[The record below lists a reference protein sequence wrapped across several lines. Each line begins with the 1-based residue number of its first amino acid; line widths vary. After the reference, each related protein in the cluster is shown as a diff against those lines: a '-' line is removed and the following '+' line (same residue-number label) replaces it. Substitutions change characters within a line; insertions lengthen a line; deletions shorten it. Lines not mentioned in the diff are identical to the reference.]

1 MTLIAS
7 ITKLGSSVQANQTTM
22 KNEMM
27 LNSTNT
33 LTGQTSNSNQ
43 SLVDLN
49 ILATVLGILGIKV
62 NATVFSPKILN
73 IFIYKL
79 ETAIIKSLFF
89 TQPITLVEPD
99 GISINELYI
108 NERQLITITGTGF
121 ATNGNALASVD
132 ANNFCPITSVTSTR
146 IICNLPSIA
155 TPGFYTVYVRN
166 NPIDLIV
173 ATDKGF
179 TIKIAKRVAF
189 VRRINPF
196 EYANGPSNTM
206 TLSGSNF
213 LSGIVVRIKVAS
225 DYYDCTPTSLTLEQV
240 ICTFLAIPAYG
251 LYKVFYN
258 NPGDTPVAQETGIFL
273 QAPTPTLSTI
283 TPNSIDITKSSVV
296 TLTGTL
302 FVCSLDA
309 SNNATIKVNGNA
321 DILDIQTC
329 SPTQLITQFTTSVVP
344 TGTFNVIVSNGAVA
358 STPKSLTFT
367 KPIPTIT
374 SVTPN
379 TMQSN
384 TAGNIVIAGTGYLD
398 GLTTVTINGVAC
410 TLVSVTQT
418 SITCTTP
425 SQPTVFG
432 TVPLI
437 VSNSGTNSNDFS
449 FTRTGPKSTITSV
462 IPASYPIYTTPVLTI
477 TGTLFFSGLTSV
489 TIDGQQCT
497 SLVVSS
503 ETSLICTSPSF
514 TTAISRPLIVVNG
527 NVNSASYTVSQ
538 VVSTPSVTSVTPN
551 SFMSDQSTTISVSGS
566 NFVASLS
573 TVTIGA
579 LNCPV
584 VVAQSSTTLLVCNT
598 PVTIVL
604 GVQQLKVQTYT
615 VPSNSVSVTVN
626 APTPIIQSVTPSS
639 MVSDIITPITI
650 VGSGFQNTLS
660 VVKVG
665 QLNCPITSIQNTQ
678 IICNSQP
685 QLIDSIELLIV
696 INSNTITS
704 NSLPFT
710 IKPPAPTITTIT
722 PSSVPTNLTTIISIA
737 GTNFVNGMVQVY
749 INNAIITLNSV
760 SRTLIVGIAP
770 VLNIA
775 GSIPLSVQNNA
786 YFTTSSSITYVPP
799 TPIIQSVTP
808 NSMVSDTVTP
818 ITITGS
824 GFQTSFSIV
833 KVGQLNCP
841 ITSIQ
846 NTQVICNSQPQLVDS
861 IESLIVINNNT
872 ITSNAVPFTIK
883 PLTPTI
889 SSITPSSVP
898 TNLTTIISITG
909 TNFINGMVKVY
920 INNAIITLNSV
931 TRTLIVGI
939 APVLNIAGSIPLS
952 VQNNP
957 YFAVSST
964 ITDVAPTPIIKT
976 VTPNSMVSNIITP
989 ITIDGSGFQTSLST
1003 VKVGTVA
1010 CPLVSIISNRIIFSV
1025 IVTNNN
1031 AIDSNAVPLTIRPLA
1046 PTITTINPSSVPTNL
1061 TTIISITGTNFVN
1074 GMVKVYI
1081 NGAVITLNSVT
1092 GTLITGFAPVLN
1104 IAGSIPLSV
1113 QNSAAVTDSDIITY
1127 VPPTPIIQSVTPN
1140 SMVSDIVTPIT
1151 ITGSGFQTSL
1161 SIVKVGQLNCP
1172 ITSVQ
1177 NTQIICNSQP
1187 QLVDSIESLI
1197 VINNNTI
1204 TSNAVPFAIKP
1215 PTPTI
1220 SSITPSS
1227 VPTNLTTIISIAGT
1241 NFVNGMVKVYING
1254 AIITLNS
1261 VSRTLIVGIA
1271 PVLNIA
1277 GSIPLSVQNNAYFTT
1292 SSSITYVPPTPI
1304 IQSVTPNSMVSDI
1317 VTPIT
1322 IAGSGFQTSLST
1334 VKVGQLNCP
1343 ITSIHNTQIICNSQ
1357 PQLVDSI
1364 ESVVVT
1370 NNNTINSNVLT
1381 LTIKPL
1387 APTISSIN
1395 PSSVINNQTTTIS
1408 ITGTNFINGMVK
1420 VKINN
1425 TLVSFSFVSKTLLV
1439 TSTPSSTF
1447 VGQVPVSV
1455 SNTPSLIANSNI
1467 QYLMASPYITSL
1479 SLSGVYTNDNIPIT
1493 ISGYGFI
1500 PTISKVTIDSIYCQV
1515 LTVTPNAIII
1525 TSPILTTIGNKVVL
1539 VLNGDAGP
1547 TSNAV
1552 TIAYFAPPPWI
1563 SSISPSSVQLDSLQ
1577 TVTVQGINFQSGLT
1591 TLKVRN
1597 IVATILFINSTQIQ
1611 FTAPYI
1617 VSTNREAVNVTNF
1630 YSQATTSLKYN
1641 APTPIINTIDPSS
1654 LAAGTSNMITISGSN
1669 FIPGLTTAVLLG
1681 SKPCSSQF
1689 INSTTFI
1696 CLAPIINSKGPVE
1709 IQVKN
1714 DINVFDSYTLNLYYP
1729 GPVIT
1734 EVDPTNAYIYEMRPE
1749 ERVVTITGSG
1759 FIDGVSTVTVGE
1771 YSCKPFNTNSMFI
1784 FCDMPIVTKEGMLP
1798 VNVHNGP
1805 DLFSNT
1811 KYIEYINPLPLNYI
1825 SPSYVYY
1832 QQDQQISI
1840 VIHGENFDSNM
1851 ASSVEIKNSGLS
1863 FNCVISSVT
1872 STEIQC
1878 SLTMMPVGTYD
1889 VFFHSNGLQSNPLT
1903 FAVLDRPLSCLSA
1916 TGTPVSWWF
1925 ARKIPQSQNYI
1936 YFDSESQDM
1945 QYLASISSTTNCL
1958 SLTLDQIKQDSN
1970 THNGYVA
1977 YNDHAWLDD
1986 LSGELTRSVNGT
1998 FNINHSLGK
2007 GILVSHTY
2015 FNATYSPGFHIK
2027 HSLEGFPVPAGDGS
2041 FKTPSQYPTSW
2052 FPNDYR
2058 LRPKQADDFSF
2069 GHSFLCHSFV
2079 DSSDTLNAVQ
2089 ATKPFIYSSNRY
2101 NYRIN
2106 IMSPLFNDSTMTSF
2120 LSSIWSNS
2128 YFVSSGY
2135 KQNIFSPIGLV
2146 PMSITLP
2153 SRYRIPPGAVAVIET
2168 KLPLKFVKQNNI
2180 SLAISQWKSEVDRSF
2195 LGFNDTHLCLGDY
2208 TAKTTIGGGIAVC
2221 VKPKAQFAQFFIE
2234 TIFKYQI
2241 ENCTSQ
2247 QCSNKEIKNQY
2258 LISIKSKLLLDN
2270 TYGDADQLLSQYLE
2284 SVDPLLPNT
2293 KLSITSVECTTQF
2306 CPLNQTNPQTY
2317 QTDSVAIFS
2326 FRGIYQPKFNI
2337 LLQTINETISVKSLD
2352 GNVYTFPT
2360 YNVSGSYVPQT
2371 NNNVKSQNIIYI
2383 FKLLQLSKAVRDSF
2397 GYGSL
2402 GNLELVINNDNKAIL
2417 NQHQSIPISIDPLD
2431 VESLFRSLSYDL
2443 LLQLNG
2449 GISSTDLPVT
2459 LNDFESFGS
2468 SKQSALLGGL
2478 VNYVAMKLR
2487 ELTLP
2492 TLPKS
2497 TVRSLINQNGESID
2511 LEWFNSLRLT
2521 RRNAIYSHSWI
2532 TAYLWDLSDS
2542 DNDDY
2547 QENALRRPPYS
2558 DNNDGY
2564 QIDFISI
2571 LNNTKSIVSTS
2582 DILTFSE
2589 SLFDMQA
2596 SHPYHQLI
2604 ISNARSIM
2612 KYNNIFEC
2620 NYCKVSASTPSDP
2633 SDFKNVLQSLG
2644 ICQSTI
2650 DATLIPP
2657 ISEVQNFASSWISSA
2672 DPPSD
2677 WLTNQA
2683 INVVYSQ
2690 QFAKFYN
2697 YSKLLE
2703 SLLQV
2708 VDPTLCEFGIENGY
2722 LVTPK
2727 GLEILTRVLTNQ
2739 INIAEKRLV
2748 YNEVETFFVPTDS
2761 STGLVIITYKNY
2773 LCNFSMSSESDF
2785 ESGAILSICP
2795 SGPIVTNI
2803 TGTNRPTHSND
2814 NAITLVGHKLSE
2826 IGVQVKVG
2834 SKICQVQ
2841 TATDNQLICTV
2852 GQGVGVYPITYSNIN
2867 SKLPQETPLS
2877 QYIYSYDIP
2886 VIKSLTTVSWPVKTV
2901 GDRVTIN
2908 GRNFGFD
2915 NIDTTLIVD
2924 NYQHPIV
2931 QFLYDASSGVE
2942 SLVFITNGT
2951 GLDKLITI
2959 NVANQTT
2966 EDNMDFSMD
2975 YKEPVINSISIN
2987 TYPSPGGGEMTV
2999 TGNYFGET
3007 NSAITIYIGSAS
3019 CDISQR
3025 IDDSTAICI
3034 IPAHVGVNTVSI
3046 FVDGQIS
3053 QDGPTFTYPIPKI
3066 EQVIQPNSTNTST
3079 GGVFWVVGSDLGPL
3093 GMSDYNVTVHLNV
3106 FVECQMDIDCHYNQ
3120 KYEDKDGNEIATPTD
3135 PYFYGE
3141 FDPYIL
3147 INETYRT
3154 TVNFDCIICY
3164 LPPGVGYNI
3173 PVNLSYHEYFS
3184 NIDYSGV
3191 AYNRPTIMNLT
3202 EYQSNTDG
3210 GGDITIFGYDFAPNE
3225 INITDIYS
3233 EYILDPRYDT
3243 FEGPIT
3249 FSNSSIGTYL
3259 IHNISFTNSSMVHG
3273 VIPPGIGANLTVSIF
3288 VGGQKSL
3295 ESINFS
3301 YNPPTINNVTSSNTT
3316 GSSITIEGLN
3326 FVPKNVDPLNSNITI
3341 NNILCSDIEWI
3352 DSSKIICNSPS
3363 GIGKDLPLILF
3374 VGNQSTNTM
3383 FRYNAPTLDNT
3394 KYYGDPSGGD
3404 WITIKGEN
3412 FIPSEHVGPV
3422 NQRQQDSN
3430 NSISIDGQ
3438 QCQSFEWIDHNTVRC
3453 QIPSGTGKNKEIKII
3468 VGTQPT
3474 SEPNQLFDY
3483 KSPIVTSISPNTADR
3498 DQNTLVTITGN
3509 YFGQDPTAT
3518 IGDAGDCTNL
3528 VVLSKL
3534 NGKDRLQC
3542 NVPVYDRNTEEIVSV
3557 TLDGEQ
3563 SQETNVTYTYT
3574 GEPTIDSISPESGSV
3589 DGNYQLD
3596 ISGKFFKNG
3605 EISPTVNF
3613 NLQAA
3618 TIVSSS
3624 DNSITITVP
3633 SGGGKDIPITVSVGS
3648 QTSNTNTD
3656 FSYNPPSI
3664 TLITPNQGKYNQPSS
3679 VVISGSNLG
3688 LPGQSLLTHI
3698 LIGAV
3703 SCSNIQVQ
3711 SSQSVSCTIQP
3722 SGVPGEFP
3730 VELSFYS
3737 QSTTSQ
3743 FTFTNDNQDSTT
3755 TTTTTTTTSTTSN
3768 PTTDT
3773 PTTGTTS
3780 TTSTTG
3786 TTTPT
3791 TANPSTGTTTPTTGT
3806 TATPTTGTTVSPT
3819 TSTTSTPTTNP
3830 TTDTPTTGTT
3840 STTSTT
3846 GTTGTTGTTNPTTA
3860 NPSTGTTTP
3869 TTGTTASPTTGTTV
3883 SPTTGTTTPTTGTTA
3898 TPTTGTTVSPT
3909 TGTTASTSVT
3919 TTTTTPTT
3927 DVQTTST
3934 TGSTEEITEQ
3944 VIYILRVEKI
3954 IWGVNPS
3961 IKVKIMIKTT
3971 IAPCSGCPPIG
3982 SVVTGPSILNLVTPP
3997 DFPYPITDIQWF
4009 KFMRVDITGWELDR
4023 YRILSRFRF
4032 RFGFKLLSGNGWF
4045 CDFDSSSSDDR
4056 PGEDDPE
4063 PEFPDW
4069 MNPTPGSIPDPP
4081 ALLFET
4087 KITGK
4092 LYDDRNFN
4100 GQFDGD
4106 DIQLNGDG
4114 LQIGLIS
4121 DDDTYTQGTIKDD
4134 GTYEIKTTRQ
4144 LGYYAIMVSASPNFG
4159 ENYFLPQSRFHAP
4172 FTFEGYEQDIPVFKK
4187 TPNGCIGV
4195 ASTASKN
4202 VTLQYGQYDLLNF
4215 DFFSYETITT
4225 SFPDYCQVTLSGTD
4239 ININYSMF

>member
-1 MTLIAS
+1 MFGIDAADIPHAMSVKEIEIHLELHMLTSQPWMTQSLIATTGYG
-7 ITKLGSSVQANQTTM
+7 ITEGLDFLCN
-22 KNEMM
+22 
-27 LNSTNT
+27 L
-33 LTGQTSNSNQ
+33 LP
-43 SLVDLN
+43 LN
-49 ILATVLGILGIKV
+49 IDNYNNHNNNKQQQSQTV
-62 NATVFSPKILN
+62 AP
-73 IFIYKL
+73 
-79 ETAIIKSLFF
+79 A
-89 TQPITLVEPD
+89 D
-99 GISINELYI
+99 GLYI

-121 ATNGNALASVD
+121 ATNGNALATVN
-132 ANNFCPITSVTSTR
+132 ATNICPITSVTSTR

-166 NPIDLIV
+166 NPVDLIV

-179 TIKIAKRVAF
+179 TIHIGKRVAF
-189 VRRINPF
+189 VTRIDPF
-196 EYANGPSNTM
+196 DYANGPSNTM
-206 TLSGSNF
+206 TLSGTNF
-213 LSGIVVRIKVAS
+213 FSGIVVRIRVAS
-225 DYYDCTPTSLTLEQV
+225 DYYGCTPTSLTLNQV
-240 ICTFLAIPAYG
+240 ICTFPAIPAYG
-251 LYKVFYN
+251 HYKVFYN
-258 NPGDTPVAQETGIFL
+258 NPGDTPVAEETGIFL
-273 QAPTPTLSTI
+273 RAPTPTLSTI

-329 SPTQLITQFTTSVVP
+329 SPTQLITQFSPSVVP

-384 TAGNIVIAGTGYLD
+384 TAGNIVITGAGYLN

-437 VSNSGTNSNDFS
+437 VSNSGTNSNSFS
-449 FTRTGPKSTITSV
+449 FTRTVNPLKNKVPVTV
-462 IPASYPIYTTPVLTI
+462 ILGV
-477 TGTLFFSGLTSV
+477 
-489 TIDGQQCT
+489 
-497 SLVVSS
+497 
-503 ETSLICTSPSF
+503 
-514 TTAISRPLIVVNG
+514 
-527 NVNSASYTVSQ
+527 
-538 VVSTPSVTSVTPN
+538 
-551 SFMSDQSTTISVSGS
+551 
-566 NFVASLS
+566 
-573 TVTIGA
+573 
-579 LNCPV
+579 
-584 VVAQSSTTLLVCNT
+584 SSTTLLVCNT

-604 GVQQLKVQTYT
+604 GAQQLKVQTYSIT
-615 VPSNSVSVTVN
+615 SNLVSVTVN
-626 APTPIIQSVTPSS
+626 APTPTLTSVTPNTVVSNVVTPITIVGTRFQSGVSSPAVGTVSCPIVSITSTRIICNSQPQSIDSVLQVLVNNRGILSNTLPLTIKPPTPTISSITPSSVPTNSTTAISIAGTGFVNEMVKVYINGAVITLNSVTTTLIIGVAPVLNIAGSIPLSVQNSASVTDSDIITYVPPTPIIQSVTPNSMVSNVITPITIAGSGFQTSLSVVKVGQLNCPITSIQNTRIICNSQPQLVDSIESVVVINNNTITSNAVPFTIKPLTPIITQITPSSVPTNSTTIISISGTNFVNGMVKVYINGAIITLNSVTSTLIIGVAPVLNDAGSIPLSVQNTPYFADSDIITYVPPTPIIQSVTPSS
-639 MVSDIITPITI
+639 MVSDIVTPITI
-650 VGSGFQNTLS
+650 TGSGFQNTLS

-665 QLNCPITSIQNTQ
+665 QLNCPITSIQNTR
-678 IICNSQP
+678 I
-685 QLIDSIELLIV
+685 
-696 INSNTITS
+696 
-704 NSLPFT
+704 
-710 IKPPAPTITTIT
+710 
-722 PSSVPTNLTTIISIA
+722 
-737 GTNFVNGMVQVY
+737 
-749 INNAIITLNSV
+749 
-760 SRTLIVGIAP
+760 
-770 VLNIA
+770 
-775 GSIPLSVQNNA
+775 
-786 YFTTSSSITYVPP
+786 
-799 TPIIQSVTP
+799 
-808 NSMVSDTVTP
+808 
-818 ITITGS
+818 
-824 GFQTSFSIV
+824 
-833 KVGQLNCP
+833 
-841 ITSIQ
+841 
-846 NTQVICNSQPQLVDS
+846 ICNSQPQLVDS
-861 IESLIVINNNT
+861 IELVVVINDNT

-883 PLTPTI
+883 PPAPTI
-889 SSITPSSVP
+889 TAITPSSVP
-898 TNLTTIISITG
+898 TNSTTTIS
-909 TNFINGMVKVY
+909 
-920 INNAIITLNSV
+920 
-931 TRTLIVGI
+931 
-939 APVLNIAGSIPLS
+939 IAG
-952 VQNNP
+952 
-957 YFAVSST
+957 
-964 ITDVAPTPIIKT
+964 
-976 VTPNSMVSNIITP
+976 
-989 ITIDGSGFQTSLST
+989 
-1003 VKVGTVA
+1003 
-1010 CPLVSIISNRIIFSV
+1010 
-1025 IVTNNN
+1025 
-1031 AIDSNAVPLTIRPLA
+1031 
-1046 PTITTINPSSVPTNL
+1046 
-1061 TTIISITGTNFVN
+1061 TGFVN

-1092 GTLITGFAPVLN
+1092 
-1104 IAGSIPLSV
+1104 
-1113 QNSAAVTDSDIITY
+1113 
-1127 VPPTPIIQSVTPN
+1127 
-1140 SMVSDIVTPIT
+1140 
-1151 ITGSGFQTSL
+1151 
-1161 SIVKVGQLNCP
+1161 
-1172 ITSVQ
+1172 
-1177 NTQIICNSQP
+1177 
-1187 QLVDSIESLI
+1187 
-1197 VINNNTI
+1197 
-1204 TSNAVPFAIKP
+1204 
-1215 PTPTI
+1215 
-1220 SSITPSS
+1220 
-1227 VPTNLTTIISIAGT
+1227 
-1241 NFVNGMVKVYING
+1241 
-1254 AIITLNS
+1254 
-1261 VSRTLIVGIA
+1261 RTLIIGIA

-1277 GSIPLSVQNNAYFTT
+1277 GSIPLFVQNNAYFTT

-1343 ITSIHNTQIICNSQ
+1343 ITSVQNTQIICNSQ
-1357 PQLVDSI
+1357 PQLVHSI

-1408 ITGTNFINGMVK
+1408 ITGTNFVNGMVK
-1420 VKINN
+1420 VYINN
-1425 TLVSFSFVSKTLLV
+1425 TLVSFSFVSKSLLV

-1515 LTVTPNAIII
+1515 LTVTPNSIII

-1552 TIAYFAPPPWI
+1552 TIAYFPPTPWI

-1577 TVTVQGINFQSGLT
+1577 TVTIQGSNFQSGLT

-1617 VSTNREAVNVTNF
+1617 VSINTETVNVANF

-1714 DINVFDSYTLNLYYP
+1714 DINVFDSYTLNLFYP

-1734 EVDPTNAYIYEMRPE
+1734 EVDPTTAYIYEMRPE

-1805 DLFSNT
+1805 DLISNT

-1863 FNCVISSVT
+1863 FNCAISSVT

-1878 SLTMMPVGTYD
+1878 SLTMIPVGTYD

-1958 SLTLDQIKQDSN
+1958 SLTLDQIKQDPN

-1977 YNDHAWLDD
+1977 YNDHAWLDNM
-1986 LSGELTRSVNGT
+1986 SGELTRSINGT
-1998 FNINHSLGK
+1998 FNMNHSLGK
-2007 GILVSHTY
+2007 GILVAHTY

-2079 DSSDTLNAVQ
+2079 DSSETLNAVQ

-2120 LSSIWSNS
+2120 LSSSWSNS

-2135 KQNIFSPIGLV
+2135 KQNIFTPIGLV

-2326 FRGIYQPKFNI
+2326 FRGIYQPKFTV

-2383 FKLLQLSKAVRDSF
+2383 YKLLQLSKAIRDSL

-2402 GNLELVINNDNKAIL
+2402 
-2417 NQHQSIPISIDPLD
+2417 
-2431 VESLFRSLSYDL
+2431 ESLFRALSYDL

-2449 GISSTDLPVT
+2449 GISTTDLPVT

-2497 TVRSLINQNGESID
+2497 TVRSLIDQNGESID
-2511 LEWFNSLRLT
+2511 LEWFN
-2521 RRNAIYSHSWI
+2521 N
-2532 TAYLWDLSDS
+2532 
-2542 DNDDY
+2542 
-2547 QENALRRPPYS
+2547 NALRRPPYS

-2672 DPPSD
+2672 DPPSN

-2697 YSKLLE
+2697 NSKLLE

-2739 INIAEKRLV
+2739 INIAKKRLV
-2748 YNEVETFFVPTDS
+2748 YNEVETFFVPTNS

-2803 TGTNRPTHSND
+2803 TGTNGPTHSND

-3053 QDGPTFTYPIPKI
+3053 PDGPTFTYPIPKI

-3498 DQNTLVTITGN
+3498 DQNTLVTITET
-3509 YFGQDPTAT
+3509 PRK
-3518 IGDAGDCTNL
+3518 L
-3528 VVLSKL
+3528 SVLHLMVK
-3534 NGKDRLQC
+3534 K
-3542 NVPVYDRNTEEIVSV
+3542 
-3557 TLDGEQ
+3557 

-3574 GEPTIDSISPESGSV
+3574 GEPTIDYISPESGSV
-3589 DGNYQLD
+3589 DGTYQLD

-3624 DNSITITVP
+3624 DTSITITVP

-3664 TLITPNQGKYNQPSS
+3664 TLITPNQGKYNQPTS

-3755 TTTTTTTTSTTSN
+3755 TTTSTTTTSTTSN

-3786 TTTPT
+3786 TTT
-3791 TANPSTGTTTPTTGT
+3791 
-3806 TATPTTGTTVSPT
+3806 
-3819 TSTTSTPTTNP
+3819 
-3830 TTDTPTTGTT
+3830 
-3840 STTSTT
+3840 
-3846 GTTGTTGTTNPTTA
+3846 PTTA